1 MQRGISA
8 LPQAVAAAILLIALA
23 ETCGNNGRAEQG
35 LDLVE
40 KRLTTLEE
48 SCETV
53 SEAEL
58 HRLKGELLL
67 IKDTSN
73 IAGAEHCLRTAIEV
87 ANRQSAKLFEL
98 RATVGLARLLRD
110 THRRNEAQTMLG
122 EIYNWFTEGFDTR
135 DLQEARQLL
144 DELDQEF

>member
-1 MQRGISA
+1 M
-8 LPQAVAAAILLIALA
+8 LL
-23 ETCGNNGRAEQG
+23 T
-35 LDLVE
+35 
-40 KRLTTLEE
+40 
-48 SCETV
+48 
-53 SEAEL
+53 
-58 HRLKGELLL
+58 
-67 IKDTSN
+67 KDASN